1 MEKVLRTN
9 PPWTAVLGT
18 LSVLLVLEFWL
29 HLLVPFLR
37 QNVRFPYWPSGAA
50 IELLIAAL
58 LAMLSAVQG
67 SRFWWIVFFCA
78 VASMVF
84 LLLMLGG

>member
-1 MEKVLRTN
+1 MERVLRTN
-9 PPWTAVLGT
+9 PAWTAVLGT

-58 LAMLSAVQG
+58 LAMLSAIRG
-67 SRFWWIVFFCA
+67 SRFWWVVSFCA